1 MIQSVVLTMP
11 APALLRPFSGLL
23 LLVLLSGC
31 SIGMASRQP
40 PAKDLTKLNPGTPR
54 AQVLAEFGAPQGSEV
69 AANRVRIDHFVFVQG
84 YSQAA
89 RTSRAR
95 LHGAADTV
103 TLGLWEL
110 IGTPTEMI
118 FDGSELQAD
127 VTYEPDRDVVRT
139 SVVRKK

>member
-1 MIQSVVLTMP
+1 MFRRPASFAVL
-11 APALLRPFSGLL
+11 L
-23 LLVLLSGC
+23 LLSGC

-54 AQVLAEFGAPQGSEV
+54 AQVLAEFGAPQGTEV
-69 AANRVRIDHFVFVQG
+69 AADHVRTDHYVFVQG

-127 VTYEPDRDVVRT
+127 GTYEPGRDVVRT